1 MFTLVPC
8 SPHTTLPSA
17 PTCPG
22 HRASKAMGS
31 FLPVVR
37 SREGNVSPF
46 AVGKRQLSQRGGK
59 SPVGRKVPAAG
70 GKVPAAAVAADDA
83 EQATLKGK
91 ESCSSGCIAENGG
104 TQLAPSCADWEK

>member
-1 MFTLVPC
+1 MFSQVPC
-8 SPHTTLPSA
+8 SPHTMLPST

-31 FLPVVR
+31 FLPVVH

-46 AVGKRQLSQRGGK
+46 AVGKRQLSQCGGK

-83 EQATLKGK
+83 EQVTFKGK
-91 ESCSSGCIAENGG
+91 ETCSSGCIAEN
-104 TQLAPSCADWEK
+104 